1 MSRAPKAPP
10 ISRLK
15 AMKLKAAADR
25 ATDPKERKSCSTIPT
40 RDSDPERSRIYSYDQ
55 SDPIGLAGGS
65 YSTYAHVGSNPVML
79 VDPLGTNPGDSFP
92 STEAAAVDAFN
103 YINSL
108 KDCHTHEY
116 AGWIY
121 KEWSLFGPP
130 TYTYDEAT
138 ELSPTGGVMPPMP
151 AYHGTYGMFH
161 NHPPLPGYDSDNY
174 SPADEDTADYNGI
187 PSYLEIPSGVIK
199 RYTPNP
205 RHPRDGSI
213 DTVGKTSCSCKAQ

>member
-1 MSRAPKAPP
+1 
-10 ISRLK
+10 
-15 AMKLKAAADR
+15 MKLKAAADR